1 MARATLRT
9 IKARGAGIAEYA
21 LVLVAILVI
30 GVLAHKLVGR
40 AANQASRDGRACL
53 DGTDCR
59 SVGPG
64 APQTVAANATSS
76 DSDLGGNY
84 GSSVGGSDKSAATN
98 TSSASTTSSASDD
111 SASSDDSTSNDT
123 TSDRSLVASA
133 PTEPTTETKV
143 ESDFWRRVE
152 TTVTTY
158 PDGSKVTTT
167 KDSGWFSSTSETR
180 TVRSDGRDVTQ
191 SDTSS
196 GIGILNYST
205 SSTKVKTKDGR
216 VTVDTT
222 DRKVYAGIPY
232 VVDVDASLS
241 LGSTVGIKTNASV
254 LSGIIAEGRAGAF
267 VQTSDGHIVG
277 GGANVDVSAAKGV
290 LAKVG
295 GEVSTS
301 VDPVT
306 DARTSNANVTL
317 KAGVGAEV
325 SVEKREV
332 RDLNSELVTTNY
344 EGRAG
349 VDAVIV
355 NVGPKVTVETPADG
369 ETSWKV
375 RPDVKLPVG
384 SGKKKPEVPIA
395 GKTKNA
401 PDAKPAVAKA
411 KPAEAKP
418 ADAKPADA
426 KPAEA
431 KSKEDAVATN
441 DANGCVGAFC
451 TRPGSCF
458 VAGTPVWT
466 DHGVVPIE
474 SLAEGDMVL
483 ARDPESR
490 ETSYRP
496 VVTRFVRED
505 RPITNVTLEAE
516 SGAVEHVRST
526 AEHPF
531 AVVGHG
537 FVPAGELA
545 PGDLVETAAGPAR
558 VEALFT
564 EATPERVYNFEVA
577 SFHTYFVGRTAA
589 WVHNTCK
596 QQPPEGWTKVKG
608 AISHGQPV
616 YKHPKKNLYISPDV
630 DGHNVSNG
638 WKMADS
644 VKNLGSK
651 KTRLGTYDA
660 DLKKIGD

>member
-1 MARATLRT
+1 VARARKNS
-9 IKARGAGIAEYA
+9 IAARGAGIAEYA

-40 AANQASRDGRACL
+40 AATQASRDGRACL

-59 SVGPG
+59 SVGPA
-64 APQTVAANATSS
+64 APQTVAANTTSS

-84 GSSVGGSDKSAATN
+84 GSSVGGGDKSAATN
-98 TSSASTTSSASDD
+98 TISSSTTSSASDD
-111 SASSDDSTSNDT
+111 SAASDDGTSSDTS
-123 TSDRSLVASA
+123 SDRSLVASPPA
-133 PTEPTTETKV
+133 EPKTETKV

-167 KDSGWFSSTSETR
+167 KDSGWFSSTAETR
-180 TVRSDGRDVTQ
+180 TTRADGRDVTQ
-191 SDTSS
+191 SDTST

-216 VTVDTT
+216 VTVDTI

-232 VVDVDASLS
+232 VVDVDASVS
-241 LGSTVGIKTNASV
+241 TGTTLGVKTNASV
-254 LSGIIAEGRAGAF
+254 LSGIIAEGSAGAF

-295 GEVSTS
+295 GQASTT

-349 VDAVIV
+349 VDAVVV
-355 NVGPKVTVETPADG
+355 NAGPKVTVETPADG

-384 SGKKKPEVPIA
+384 SGKKKPDVPIA
-395 GKTKNA
+395 GKTKLA
-401 PDAKPAVAKA
+401 PEAKPEVAKA

-418 ADAKPADA
+418 VEA

-431 KSKEDAVATN
+431 KSKDDALASN
-441 DANGCVGAFC
+441 DAGGCAGALC

-474 SLAEGDMVL
+474 SLEAGEMVL

-496 VVTRFVRED
+496 VVTRFVRDD
-505 RPITNVTLEAE
+505 RPITNLTLENE
-516 SGAVEHVRST
+516 SGTAEHVRTT

-531 AVVGHG
+531 AVVGRG
-537 FVPAGELA
+537 FVSAGELA

-564 EATPERVYNFEVA
+564 EAIPERVYNFEVA

-589 WVHNTCK
+589 WVHNTCNQK
-596 QQPPEGWTKVKG
+596 PPEGWTKVKG
-608 AISHGQPV
+608 AFSHGQPV

-651 KTRLGTYDA
+651 KTRLGTFDA